1 MPKSTPK
8 RKASSPTRSTKVARS
23 ARAAKRSARINSSAR
38 SKRRSQQCSSSDDE
52 EVINISSGDQP
63 SAKKIKKEPNLSESE
78 GDNELV
84 KRVNNATIVEG
95 ASSAVKSS
103 NSKIRRSKK
112 DKVFIKDDSADE
124 SQNDHSAHSA
134 AVRKAAKRLAELTRP
149 KDVRFQSRHFESHEV
164 AESDNNSDISMNSA
178 NSMGNNND
186 DRSTINDFILDNDQ
200 PLAYASD
207 DNANVHHGNNRND
220 KSRHQGAHHKSH
232 RNGEPFVSRYITTL
246 LRSPIYLVEGK
257 SKKTTYLSDEED
269 KESMSE
275 DKPVSHMKVNANHN
289 NRQVTRSR
297 PSADARVTRSKSKS
311 KALTSK
317 ALMDQHVPILPNGHA
332 NIAVNALGQII
343 TALIIEEAAVNALT
357 LQSGSNANTVMS
369 ALDQTST
376 AQIAEG
382 VIANIQNLAN
392 PTANALG
399 QMITTQVVEVAA
411 VNPQPLQAGESA
423 KPAVNLL
430 GQVITAKYCLTDNC
444 LCYQVFITLFVAPS
458 YPMHPALP
466 LPLLICKWTA
476 QFGLFAN
483 FPPAPKDSWNFVT
496 NGAGGA
502 NSAQSTLSTFLCEN
516 SFDGKA
522 VHNIIIGGVTSC
534 SLIQRQTIEGTKGSS
549 YMKRICIQPLQGELE
564 LLARSLGNIFSL
576 RSVELVFF
584 RHAISIGTKGVRKT
598 GNEDEADGMSS
609 GTFAGGANWTYGNK
623 SGNNTSTAKLPSN
636 QKYKTW
642 CLFATSNVPI
652 YDGTMLSF
660 DWDTVENLPRI
671 NEDLHINSV
680 VAVVHTISKFNEN
693 RISFN
698 VQFVVKLA

>member
-8 RKASSPTRSTKVARS
+8 RKASSLTRSTKVAHS
-23 ARAAKRSARINSSAR
+23 AQAAKRSARFNSSVC
-38 SKRRSQQCSSSDDE
+38 SKRRSQQYSSSDDE
-52 EVINISSGDQP
+52 EVINISSGR
-63 SAKKIKKEPNLSESE
+63 IKKEPNLSESE

-124 SQNDHSAHSA
+124 SQNAHSAHSA

-149 KDVRFQSRHFESHEV
+149 KDVRFRSHHFESNEV
-164 AESDNNSDISMNSA
+164 GESDNNSDISMNSA
-178 NSMGNNND
+178 NSMSNNND
-186 DRSTINDFILDNDQ
+186 DRSTINNFILDDDQ

-207 DNANVHHGNNRND
+207 DNAKPTVSSCIYGLYYYSLYSVHHGNNRND

-232 RNGEPFVSRYITTL
+232 RNGEPFVSHYITTL

-275 DKPVSHMKVNANHN
+275 DKPVSHPADHN
-289 NRQVTRSR
+289 NRQVNRSR
-297 PSADARVTRSKSKS
+297 PSAEARVTRSKSKS

-343 TALIIEEAAVNALT
+343 TAPIIEEAAVNALT

-369 ALDQTST
+369 ALDQKST

-382 VIANIQNLAN
+382 VIANMQNLAN
-392 PTANALG
+392 PTANTLG

-430 GQVITAKYCLTDNC
+430 GQVITVKYCLMDNC
-444 LCYQVFITLFVAPS
+444 LYYQVLITLFVAPS

-466 LPLLICKWTA
+466 VPLLICKWTA
-476 QFGLFAN
+476 IVIEYLFLPSDLYLSAMLTYLKS
-483 FPPAPKDSWNFVT
+483 PPAV
-496 NGAGGA
+496 
-502 NSAQSTLSTFLCEN
+502 CE
-516 SFDGKA
+516 
-522 VHNIIIGGVTSC
+522 V
-534 SLIQRQTIEGTKGSS
+534 
-549 YMKRICIQPLQGELE
+549 
-564 LLARSLGNIFSL
+564 
-576 RSVELVFF
+576 
-584 RHAISIGTKGVRKT
+584 
-598 GNEDEADGMSS
+598 
-609 GTFAGGANWTYGNK
+609 
-623 SGNNTSTAKLPSN
+623 
-636 QKYKTW
+636 
-642 CLFATSNVPI
+642 
-652 YDGTMLSF
+652 
-660 DWDTVENLPRI
+660 
-671 NEDLHINSV
+671 
-680 VAVVHTISKFNEN
+680 ISKTEYRYHEEHLQSLATAIKWN
-693 RISFN
+693 RLVPPLYPICNYFHTSS
-698 VQFVVKLA
+698 VIQ